1 MNALLLYFDNQ
12 VGTTKQFDDTGT
24 WYVLVPINQ
33 WNNNRFLG
41 STKGAN
47 KNLLARLYGVL
58 MNMESTLIHVS
69 RISCCEKVSLG
80 MAQKDISRLD
90 LFMAE
95 NFALQGIFVSV
106 PRSYSDLA
114 HPVLNAWRRFEQH
127 HQRLRRNESMT

>member
-58 MNMESTLIHVS
+58 NEHGVNTDT
-69 RISCCEKVSLG
+69 C
-80 MAQKDISRLD
+80 
-90 LFMAE
+90 
-95 NFALQGIFVSV
+95 FAHLM
-106 PRSYSDLA
+106 
-114 HPVLNAWRRFEQH
+114 
-127 HQRLRRNESMT
+127 LRKS